1 MSDDFEDRLLAEW
14 AKHRAEGARCGI
26 DHRHDWQNAPQWAH
40 DEAEAWQRQD
50 SAWRLL
56 IGVRLANRAI
66 ERYETNDD
74 RP

>member
-14 AKHRAEGARCGI
+14 AKHRAEGSRRGI
-26 DHRHDWQNAPQWAH
+26 DQRHDWQTAPSWAH

-56 IGVRLANRAI
+56 IGVRLADRAI
-66 ERYETNDD
+66 EQYETGDGQ
-74 RP
+74 